1 MRYCFFYRKWL
12 NLRKGNAM
20 NNAKKVKLPLACYL
34 LLFSV
39 LLAAVTGYGFP
50 LRHFVEGE
58 FGYLYIVMVIITGVI
73 FLRSYEAVGSLRVI
87 MNKLALR
94 LGKHPLLFLFVTM
107 VFLYIPGMFTGLGV
121 PGVLISGGL
130 IYPLLLK
137 LNMSKTRAIAFITVG
152 AMLGSVTGPIN
163 IPVMIIACGINMPY
177 EGFGLVLPAITIPL
191 GILTVFIMGLG
202 PARKADKNA
211 ISQSVTGEAY
221 EPSGIKVYLPLVI
234 VAALLLLPR
243 FIPMQIPD
251 FGTPLT
257 FIVGTVCA
265 FLTGRKVKISDVLLK
280 AVDSPILDTAALL
293 LSVGVFVQIATLTGL
308 KGGIVTACMSLSKEL
323 LYLVFLIVLPVIGG
337 AISML
342 GAAALFG
349 LPLVLALLGHNTI
362 VVTAGCSVLCALSQI
377 FPPTAIV
384 GKVAGEIF
392 GEEKYGPIFNECL
405 LPVLLTAIFSLLF
418 IIFSNPI
425 ARLLGVA

>member
-1 MRYCFFYRKWL
+1 
-12 NLRKGNAM
+12 M
-20 NNAKKVKLPLACYL
+20 NIARKVKLPLAYYL
-34 LLFSV
+34 LFFSV

-50 LRHFVEGE
+50 LRQLVEGE

-73 FLRSYEAVGSLRVI
+73 FLRSYEAVGSLKVI

-94 LGKHPLLFLFVTM
+94 LGKYPFLFLLVTM

-121 PGVLISGGL
+121 PGVIISGAL

-137 LNMSKTRAIAFITVG
+137 LNMSKRKAIAFITVG

-163 IPVMIIACGINMPY
+163 IPVMITACGINMPY
-177 EGFGLVLPAITIPL
+177 EGFGLVLPAITVPL
-191 GILTVFIMGLG
+191 GILTILIFGWG

-211 ISQSVTGEAY
+211 IAQSVAVETDA
-221 EPSGIKVYLPLVI
+221 PSGIKVYLPLLV

-243 FIPMQIPD
+243 MFPKQVPD
-251 FGTPLT
+251 FGTPLS
-257 FIVGTVCA
+257 FMVGTVCA
-265 FLTGRKVKISDVLLK
+265 FLTGRKVKALEVLLK
-280 AVDSPILDTAALL
+280 AVDSPIFDTAALL
-293 LSVGVFVQIATLTGL
+293 LSVGVFVEIATLTGL
-308 KGGIVTACMSLSKEL
+308 RGIIVTGCMSLSKEL

-349 LPLVLALLGHNTI
+349 LPLVLALLGQNTI
-362 VVTAGCSVLCALSQI
+362 VVTAACSVLCALSQI

-392 GEEKYGPIFNECL
+392 GEEKYGPVFKECL
-405 LPVLLTAIFSLLF
+405 LPIVATAVFSLLF

-425 ARLLGVA
+425 AGLLGIK